1 MKITII
7 VNDGSVGVDGVS
19 FSEMDLS
26 FIPPDVH
33 AVQVTDG
40 LCEVEY
46 RAYYDGSAWVKPAN
60 AVVDTPE
67 FVATAK
73 SLWDAAVARQDA
85 LNAAADAAQAAL
97 DASAAAGDASGGA

>member
-7 VNDGSVGVDGVS
+7 VSDGSVGVDGVS

-33 AVQVTDG
+33 AAQVTDD

-60 AVVDTPE
+60 ALVATPA
-67 FVATAK
+67 FVATAVA
-73 SLWDAAVARQDA
+73 LWDAAVARQA
-85 LNAAADAAQAAL
+85 AATAAADAAQAEL
-97 DASAAAGDASGGA
+97 VASVAAGDVSGGA